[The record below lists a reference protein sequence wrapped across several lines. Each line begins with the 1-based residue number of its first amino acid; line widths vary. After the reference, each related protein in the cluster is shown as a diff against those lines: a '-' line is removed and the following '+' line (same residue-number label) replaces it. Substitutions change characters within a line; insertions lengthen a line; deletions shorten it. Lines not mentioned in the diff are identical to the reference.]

1 MQSTIGLPTAREMV
15 QEQRDPIYKLSH
27 ISTTQLRDKITTKT
41 CWNGSWSVSCT
52 AIITILATQ
61 KNIMSLAVSSKFVG

>member
-27 ISTTQLRDKITTKT
+27 ISTTQLRDKIRTKNLLK
-41 CWNGSWSVSCT
+41 W
-52 AIITILATQ
+52 
-61 KNIMSLAVSSKFVG
+61 